1 MAGRDTK
8 PSCTVS
14 TAAGPCPGPV
24 TLTRPTPLCDQH
36 KLEVALAVVPELLA
50 GALVEV
56 RAQQYDGTRPL
67 PEAAAHIVA
76 SAAPAALPEA
86 DQHSTLVYFLAN
98 GGRVK
103 IGHTRGLYARIR
115 ALSLREDAVLL
126 LLHGGP
132 SLERALHQKFQP
144 HRIGTSEWFELTPTI
159 VRFIAGKATPSGAR
173 RKPHRV
179 SERISREEREQLRDE
194 AEQWTEAT
202 LLRGE
207 NPSAAEIGRRYDK
220 GETWG
225 GDRIRAVRARL
236 GDDTTDTP

>member
-1 MAGRDTK
+1 MADRDTK
-8 PSCTVS
+8 VSCTVS
-14 TAAGPCPGPV
+14 TEAGPCPGPV
-24 TLTRPTPLCDQH
+24 TLLQPTPLCDEH
-36 KLEVALAVVPELLA
+36 KLEVALAVVPDLLA

-76 SAAPAALPEA
+76 SAAPAAMPEA

-132 SLERALHQKFQP
+132 SLERALHQKFQA
-144 HRIGTSEWFELTPTI
+144 HRIGTSESFELTPTV
-159 VRFIAGKATPSGAR
+159 VRFIAGRSTPPRASR
-173 RKPHRV
+173 VPRLVRERV
-179 SERISREEREQLRDE
+179 SHEEREQLREE
-194 AEQWTEAT
+194 AEQSLEAA

-207 NPSAAEIGRRYDK
+207 NPSAAEIGRRYGK

-236 GDDTTDTP
+236 GDNTTDTP